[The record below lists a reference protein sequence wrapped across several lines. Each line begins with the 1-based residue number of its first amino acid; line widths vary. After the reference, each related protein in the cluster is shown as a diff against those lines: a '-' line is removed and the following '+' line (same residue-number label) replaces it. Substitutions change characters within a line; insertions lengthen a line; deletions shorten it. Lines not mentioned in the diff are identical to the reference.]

1 MTLLDPNTINLHPIL
16 SLYNAFSK
24 MNWVISRLTMDID
37 AILGAQ
43 TRTWRTC
50 FHHLLRICPT
60 KILPPC
66 EGVTISWSSSISL
79 KAAGSCLNIGTNNC
93 IAQSVYDWMQ
103 LRWIIHEKDNEDKL
117 KTIKLLIYDNRSAY
131 HVVETQ
137 HPSPVIC
144 LGHNK
149 DLWSWRSKGKSYG
162 APRGCNLGAR
172 DCLQVCCG
180 K

>member
-60 KILPPC
+60 KILPC

-93 IAQSVYDWMQ
+93 IARSVYDWMQ
-103 LRWIIHEKDNEDKL
+103 LRWIIHEKDDEDKL

-137 HPSPVIC
+137 NPSPESSNVQIW
-144 LGHNK
+144 HIKRN
-149 DLWSWRSKGKSYG
+149 
-162 APRGCNLGAR
+162 
-172 DCLQVCCG
+172 
-180 K
+180 